1 MSGRRNVG
9 NRRAWAIALPL
20 TLALASCR
28 GGARPPGVTILVEAE
43 PDSIDDRLALSA
55 TGQRI
60 TQLITPGLLTFDDAC
75 RPVPDLAESFVW
87 PDDRT
92 VEFRL
97 RQNLRFHDGS
107 PLTADDVRAT
117 FESVLDPRLG
127 SPRRRSFD
135 RILRVEAV
143 DARTV
148 RFHLDRPFRP
158 VLAELSLGI
167 LPRRQAESVAE
178 VRAPLGAGPY
188 RLAGDPRRD
197 AVQLLPFEGFHRGP
211 PRVRGLQ
218 VRVVRD
224 ETARVLELLDGQA
237 DLVIGALSPA
247 VLPAI
252 QGHPGLSVVTAPGTG
267 LAYLVPNVRGGPTA
281 DPRVRRAL
289 CHAIDRQTIV
299 RHKLAG
305 LAAPAAGFL
314 PATHWAHAATA
325 GCPYDPALAERLL
338 DEAGYP
344 RRPPDGLRLRLTL
357 KTSTDR
363 LRRTLA
369 LVLQAQF
376 REAGVA
382 LEVRPLEFGVFF
394 GDVRRGNFEL
404 AQLKWPSV
412 IEPDLMRGAFTSSQ
426 IPEPA
431 NRFTGF
437 NRGGFRNGPLDA
449 LLERAALVDPAA
461 RAELYAQALALE
473 DEWLPILPLWH
484 EHVVSAVSSRVR
496 GYVPS
501 AHGFFRPLAAIEEVE
516 P

>member
-1 MSGRRNVG
+1 VSGHCNVG
-9 NRRAWAIALPL
+9 NGRAWATALTL

-28 GGARPPGVTILVEAE
+28 GAPRPPGVTILVESE
-43 PDSIDDRLALSA
+43 PDSLDDRMALSA

-60 TQLITPGLLTFDDAC
+60 SQLITPGLLTYDDAC

-87 PDDRT
+87 PDERT

-107 PLTADDVRAT
+107 SLTADDVRAT

-127 SPRRRSFD
+127 SPRRRAFD
-135 RILRVEAV
+135 RILRVEV
-143 DARTV
+143 VNARTV

-167 LPRRQAESVAE
+167 LPRRQAGSGAE
-178 VRAPLGAGPY
+178 VPAPVGAGPY
-188 RLAGDPRRD
+188 RLAGPPRRD
-197 AVQLLPFEGFHRGP
+197 AVQLLPFEGFHRGA
-211 PRVRGLQ
+211 PRVRALQ

-237 DLVIGALSPA
+237 DLVIGGLSPA
-247 VLPAI
+247 ILPAI
-252 QGHPGLSVVTAPGTG
+252 RGHPSLSVMTAPGTG

-289 CHAIDRQTIV
+289 CHAIDRRSIV
-299 RHKLAG
+299 QHKLANLASPATG
-305 LAAPAAGFL
+305 LL
-314 PATHWAHAATA
+314 PATHWAYAATP

-338 DEAGYP
+338 DEAGFP
-344 RRPPDGLRLRLTL
+344 RRPPDGLRLHLTL

-376 REAGVA
+376 RAVGVA

-394 GDVRRGNFEL
+394 GEVRRGNFEL

-412 IEPDLMRGAFTSSQ
+412 IEPDLMRGAFSSSQ
-426 IPEPA
+426 IPEPE
-431 NRFTGF
+431 NGFTGF

-449 LLERAALVDPAA
+449 LLERAAEADPAR
-461 RAELYAQALALE
+461 RAALYAQALALE
-473 DEWLPILPLWH
+473 DETLPILPLWH
-484 EHVVSAVSSRVR
+484 EQVVSAVSSRVR

-501 AHGFFRPLAAIEEVE
+501 THGFFRPLGAIEEVE